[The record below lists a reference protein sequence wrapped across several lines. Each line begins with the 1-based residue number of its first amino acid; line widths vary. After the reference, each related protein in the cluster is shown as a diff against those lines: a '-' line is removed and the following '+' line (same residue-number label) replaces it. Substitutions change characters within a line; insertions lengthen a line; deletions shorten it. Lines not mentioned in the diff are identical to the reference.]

1 MGAPFFNNSFPI
13 LPRVQ
18 WGVVWLGSGSG
29 NESYVGEEE
38 SRSLLLRE
46 LFEIHK
52 RKEGPYNGVLA
63 SPNNVKSSQKHSQ
76 MYSKCSKA

>member
-1 MGAPFFNNSFPI
+1 MKSHGCILFQQGLSNITKSAMGGGFG
-13 LPRVQ
+13 L
-18 WGVVWLGSGSG
+18 GSG
-29 NESYVGEEE
+29 NEPYVGEEE

-63 SPNNVKSSQKHSQ
+63 PPKKNVKSSQKHS
-76 MYSKCSKA
+76 

>member
-1 MGAPFFNNSFPI
+1 MGAPFFNKGFPI

-18 WGVVWLGSGSG
+18 WGVVWFGLVWAVAMNPMWG
-29 NESYVGEEE
+29 
-38 SRSLLLRE
+38 RRKADPFLLRE

-63 SPNNVKSSQKHSQ
+63 PPKNVKKHSQ
-76 MYSKCSKA
+76 I

>member
-1 MGAPFFNNSFPI
+1 
-13 LPRVQ
+13 
-18 WGVVWLGSGSG
+18 VVWFGSGSG
-29 NESYVGEEE
+29 NEPYVGEEE

-63 SPNNVKSSQKHSQ
+63 SPKNVKSSQKHS
-76 MYSKCSKA
+76 

>member
-1 MGAPFFNNSFPI
+1 M
-13 LPRVQ
+13 
-18 WGVVWLGSGSG
+18 
-29 NESYVGEEE
+29 GEEE

-63 SPNNVKSSQKHSQ
+63 SPKYVKSSQKRPQ
-76 MYSKCSKA
+76 IYSKCSKA

>member
-1 MGAPFFNNSFPI
+1 MGAPSFNKGFPI

-18 WGVVWLGSGSG
+18 WGVVWFGSASG
-29 NESYVGEEE
+29 NEPYVGEEE
-38 SRSLLLRE
+38 SRCLLLRE

-63 SPNNVKSSQKHSQ
+63 SPK
-76 MYSKCSKA
+76 KCQGLTKTFSNLL

>member
-1 MGAPFFNNSFPI
+1 MGAPFFNKGFPI

-18 WGVVWLGSGSG
+18 WGVVWFGLASG
-29 NESYVGEEE
+29 NEPYVGEEE
-38 SRSLLLRE
+38 SRCLLLRE

-63 SPNNVKSSQKHSQ
+63 SPKNVKFSQKHFQIS
-76 MYSKCSKA
+76 SKCSKA